1 MLYGGVVHRSPL
13 GAADDAVNDAEAG
26 AGFICSQ
33 PMMGYAAVLAN
44 RFWVNSTAV
53 RKTLNAKPIKRFK

>member
-13 GAADDAVNDAEAG
+13 GAADDVVNDAEAG

-33 PMMGYAAVLAN
+33 PMMGV
-44 RFWVNSTAV
+44 
-53 RKTLNAKPIKRFK
+53 